1 MKVEF
6 RFPLHEGDKEEQVR
20 TYDGK
25 TCQEALDEFYKEF
38 PDEATRPNINHII
51 FDNPH

>member
-6 RFPLHEGDKEEQVR
+6 RFILDNEEQVR
-20 TYDGK
+20 TYENM
-25 TCQEALDEFYKEF
+25 TCQQAMEEFYKEF

>member
-6 RFPLHEGDKEEQVR
+6 RFLLHEGDKEEQVR

-38 PDEATRPNINHII
+38 PDEDTRPNINHITYE
-51 FDNPH
+51 NPH